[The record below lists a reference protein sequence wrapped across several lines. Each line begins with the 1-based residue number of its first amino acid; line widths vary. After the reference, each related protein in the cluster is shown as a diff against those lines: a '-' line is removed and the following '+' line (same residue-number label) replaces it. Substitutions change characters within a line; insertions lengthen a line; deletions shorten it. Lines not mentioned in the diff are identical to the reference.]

1 MNQPIQSSDSR
12 AAIKPVAPSS
22 LLLKAAVAHT
32 ATYFIAGMLA
42 VWLLDYR
49 ELFAHP
55 PYSTFMRPMEDPMMR
70 IAPLLQPVRGV
81 LFGLALLPFCGV
93 ISAKKHGWALI
104 WLLLFVIGILCPFGP
119 APGSIEGLLYT
130 QVALLDQLR
139 GLPEVMLQSFLLSWT
154 LFHWVWSP
162 GRKWVGRALVTLM
175 ILMYASMI
183 LGLLVTP
190 SPKP

>member
-1 MNQPIQSSDSR
+1 MNDSR
-12 AAIKPVAPSS
+12 EAAKPVAPSS

-32 ATYFIAGMLA
+32 ATYFVAGLLA

-49 ELFAHP
+49 ELFSHS
-55 PYSTFMRPMEDPMMR
+55 PYTTFMRPMEDPM
-70 IAPLLQPVRGV
+70 IKIGPLLQPLRGV
-81 LFGLALLPFCGV
+81 LFGLALLPFRGV

-104 WLLLFVIGILCPFGP
+104 WLLLFIVGILCPFGA

-130 QVALLDQLR
+130 RIAFLDQLR
-139 GLPEVMLQSFLLSWT
+139 GLPEITLQSFLLSWT
-154 LFHWVWSP
+154 LFQWVWSP
-162 GRKWVGRALVTLM
+162 GRKWIGRTLVGLT

-190 SPKP
+190 PAKP